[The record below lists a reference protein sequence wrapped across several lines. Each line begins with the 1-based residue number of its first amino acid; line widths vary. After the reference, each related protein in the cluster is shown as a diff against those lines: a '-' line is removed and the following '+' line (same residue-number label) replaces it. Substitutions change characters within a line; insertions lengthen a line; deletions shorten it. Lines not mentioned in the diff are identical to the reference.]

1 MKSRAKFQGKL
12 IYMLSTAVVVAILI
26 WGYMIL
32 SPAKK
37 SGFDCTGYLIV
48 DSDAFNFS
56 AGLNS
61 YLLMGNDNKGYF
73 NMSGTVKSNAV
84 TYQVER
90 SYGFSFQRQKDGI
103 YHLTDITMSK
113 RSADN
118 AADEVMSKVLI
129 SPDLDHGRYIKIK
142 ELGNAFVLQGVYSP
156 TLMCVQN

>member
-1 MKSRAKFQGKL
+1 MKSLVKFQATL
-12 IYMLSTAVVVAILI
+12 MYILSAAVVLAILTL
-26 WGYMIL
+26 GYLLI

-37 SGFDCTGYLIV
+37 AGFDCSGYLIV

-56 AGLNS
+56 AGLNT
-61 YLLMGNDNKGYF
+61 YLLMGNNNKGYF

-84 TYQVER
+84 SYQVER
-90 SYGFSFQRQKDGI
+90 SYGFSYQRQKDGI

-118 AADEVMSKVLI
+118 AADDVMSKVMI

-156 TLMCVQN
+156 SLMCVQS